1 MAHTCFEGERV
12 QMKFRITE
20 NVSGQDVE
28 EIQEV
33 LTQRVMQRQRIRRRT
48 AIRRQQTRWQN

>member
-1 MAHTCFEGERV
+1 MAHTCFEGERI

-28 EIQEV
+28 EIHSQ
-33 LTQRVMQRQRIRRRT
+33 LKNIITQKENRQKT
-48 AIRRQQTRWQN
+48 SL

>member
-28 EIQEV
+28 EIHSQ
-33 LTQRVMQRQRIRRRT
+33 LKKI
-48 AIRRQQTRWQN
+48 